1 MDGPRPAGDSD
12 RVPQERGSRSVR
24 REVNSVLT
32 FSELVELVKTA
43 RKREEGQTM
52 AEYAV
57 VLAVITVA
65 TVAVFTTLS
74 GGISAAITKVTGV
87 I

>member
-1 MDGPRPAGDSD
+1 M
-12 RVPQERGSRSVR
+12 
-24 REVNSVLT
+24 LT

-65 TVAVFTTLS
+65 TVLVFTTLS
-74 GGISAAITKVTGV
+74 GGIKAAITEV
-87 I
+87 IGII

>member
-1 MDGPRPAGDSD
+1 M
-12 RVPQERGSRSVR
+12 
-24 REVNSVLT
+24 LT

-65 TVAVFTTLS
+65 TVAVCTTLS
-74 GGISAAITKVTGV
+74 GGISAAITKVTG
-87 I
+87 II

>member
-1 MDGPRPAGDSD
+1 
-12 RVPQERGSRSVR
+12 
-24 REVNSVLT
+24 VNPVLKL
-32 FSELVELVKTA
+32 SELVELFKTA

-65 TVAVFTTLS
+65 TVAVFTALS
-74 GGISAAITKVTGV
+74 GGISGAIGKVTGV
-87 I
+87 L

>member
-1 MDGPRPAGDSD
+1 M
-12 RVPQERGSRSVR
+12 
-24 REVNSVLT
+24 REVKPVLT
-32 FSELVELVKTA
+32 FSELVELFKTA

-65 TVAVFTTLS
+65 TVAVFTALS
-74 GGISAAITKVTGV
+74 GGISGALTKVTG
-87 I
+87 IL

>member
-1 MDGPRPAGDSD
+1 MVGMQNNLNFR
-12 RVPQERGSRSVR
+12 R
-24 REVNSVLT
+24 REVNPVLT
-32 FSELVELVKTA
+32 FSELVELFKTA

-65 TVAVFTTLS
+65 TVAVFTALS
-74 GGISAAITKVTGV
+74 GGISGAIAKVTGV
-87 I
+87 L

>member
-1 MDGPRPAGDSD
+1 MGGMQSNLNFR
-12 RVPQERGSRSVR
+12 R

-32 FSELVELVKTA
+32 FSELVELFKTA

-65 TVAVFTTLS
+65 TVAVFTALS
-74 GGISAAITKVTGV
+74 GGISGAITKVTG
-87 I
+87 IL

>member
-1 MDGPRPAGDSD
+1 M
-12 RVPQERGSRSVR
+12 
-24 REVNSVLT
+24 REVKPVLT
-32 FSELVELVKTA
+32 FSELVELFKTA

-65 TVAVFTTLS
+65 TVAVFTALS
-74 GGISAAITKVTGV
+74 GGISGAITKVTGV
-87 I
+87 L